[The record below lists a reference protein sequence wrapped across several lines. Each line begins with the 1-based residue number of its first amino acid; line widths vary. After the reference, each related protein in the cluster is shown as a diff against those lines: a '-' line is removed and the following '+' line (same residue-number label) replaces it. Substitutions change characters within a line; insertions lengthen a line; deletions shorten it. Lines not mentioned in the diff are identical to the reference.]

1 VSIVFSIPGFL
12 SIDGRLSFLSKQHFD
27 AMANGFEVAQQEVIL
42 NVLEIIEDARPL
54 HMGI

>member
-1 VSIVFSIPGFL
+1 MEDFNFL
-12 SIDGRLSFLSKQHFD
+12 NKQHFD
-27 AMANGFEVAQQEVIL
+27 VIANGYEVVQQEVIL